1 MATEEKV
8 VVRRRPQAVVEA
20 EYQVTQR
27 ALDATKAACDTLL
40 KIRHSLMEDGFP
52 AGHALCENLDASAA
66 SWAAQ
71 LEGIRRQLQA
81 LKVEGGF

>member
-1 MATEEKV
+1 MPVEQEV

-20 EYQVTQR
+20 EYKVTQQ
-27 ALDATKAACDTLL
+27 ALDATKAACDQLL
-40 KIRHSLMEDGFP
+40 NIRRNLMEDGFP
-52 AGHALCENLDASAA
+52 AGHALCENLDASAS

-71 LEGIRRQLQA
+71 LDGIRRQLQA